1 MFRGIETPAFQ
12 TLKPRFLWRNRDP
25 ESSPVS
31 GWGAQLQKQHCKW
44 KTMATKT
51 LAIDVPDEN
60 SQPGDTGDSGSYT
73 GENIR
78 ILEGL
83 EAVRLRPAM
92 YIGSTGEMGLHHL
105 VYEVVDNSVDEA
117 LAGYC
122 KKIDVVIHV
131 DNSITVVDDGRGI
144 PVDLMPVGNGKMMPA
159 VQVVLTKLHAGGKF
173 DASTYKVSGG
183 LHGVGVSC
191 VNALSQEFN
200 VEIWRDGH
208 TWEMDFSA
216 GAPVSDLRKAG
227 TSRRRGTK
235 VHFLPDKT
243 IFAAT
248 EFNYDTLAQRLR
260 EMAFL
265 NKGLEITLTDERTAD
280 AKTGEARR
288 AEFRYAGGIAEF
300 VKHLNRGKTVLHDK
314 PIMMEAMRDGVEIEI
329 ALQYNDSY
337 SETVFSFANNINTVD
352 GGTHLSGFR
361 TSLTRTINAIGQQL
375 GLFKDLKE
383 NLSGDDVREGLVAVV
398 SVKLPQ
404 PQFEGQT
411 KGKLNS
417 DIAGTVQAFVN
428 ERLGAFLEQNPP
440 IAKRIINKAI
450 EAARAREAA
459 RKARDLTR
467 RKGALD
473 GGGLP
478 GKLAD
483 CSERNPDRCELYL
496 VEGESAGGT
505 AKQGRDRRFQAIL
518 PLKGKILNVEK
529 ARYDKMLGHEEIRA
543 MITALGCGIGKDD
556 FDATKIR
563 YGKIILMTDADVDG
577 SHIRTLLLTF
587 FFRHMTELIKRDNIY
602 IAQPPL
608 YKIKKGRFE
617 QYIKDDR
624 EFVKVMVNRASEG
637 MVVRHG
643 EAASK
648 IAGADLT
655 RFMATLNEYLGF
667 VEKVDKRIRNEKL
680 TELLARA
687 ELIHR
692 ADFASKEESDVPP
705 KLAQLHGELSGLA
718 DEFQFKVGE
727 PLEDEEHHTWSICF
741 TDAQGATRCIDW
753 TLCSSPEFRQ
763 MMAKYT
769 LIKEFLEPPFLIE
782 YAQKS
787 AAVEAAEAT
796 DEAEAEPAEVEAQA
810 ETKQSRR
817 NSKISRDPVEK
828 ATARELFAYIV
839 EQGKK
844 DYQVQRYKGL
854 GEMTST
860 QLWETTM
867 DPERRT
873 LLRVKL
879 EDIAETDAIFTTLMG
894 EDVEARRKFI
904 EDNALDVKN
913 LDI

>member
-1 MFRGIETPAFQ
+1 
-12 TLKPRFLWRNRDP
+12 
-25 ESSPVS
+25 
-31 GWGAQLQKQHCKW
+31 
-44 KTMATKT
+44 MATEVVNGT
-51 LAIDVPDEN
+51 PIH
-60 SQPGDTGDSGSYT
+60 GDNDSYT
-73 GENIR
+73 GESIR

-92 YIGSTGEMGLHHL
+92 YIGSTGDMGLHHL
-105 VYEVVDNSVDEA
+105 VYEVVDNSVDEC
-117 LAGYC
+117 LAGYAT
-122 KKIDVVIHV
+122 KIDVIIHV
-131 DNSITVVDDGRGI
+131 DNSVTVIDDGRGI
-144 PVDLMPVGNGKMMPA
+144 PVDMMPLANGEQMPA

-173 DASTYKVSGG
+173 DASNYKVSGG

-208 TWEMDFSA
+208 TWEMDFGCGDPISE
-216 GAPVSDLRKAG
+216 LRQLGISK
-227 TSRRRGTK
+227 RRGTK
-235 VHFLPDKT
+235 IHFLPDKS
-243 IFAAT
+243 IFTAT

-280 AKTGEARR
+280 PKTGNARR
-288 AEFRYAGGIAEF
+288 AEFKYAGGISEF
-300 VKHLNRGKTVLHDK
+300 VKHLNRGKTVLHEK
-314 PIMMEAMRDGVEIEI
+314 PIVMEAMRDNVEIDI

-352 GGTHLSGFR
+352 GGSHLSGFR

-398 SVKLPQ
+398 SVKLSQ

-428 ERLGAFLEQNPP
+428 ERLGMFLEQNPP

-556 FDATKIR
+556 FDPSKIR

-608 YKIKKGRFE
+608 FKIKKGRYE
-617 QYIKDDR
+617 QYIKDER
-624 EFVKVMVNRASEG
+624 EFVKVMVNRAAEG
-637 MVVRHG
+637 MIVRHG
-643 EAASK
+643 EAASR
-648 IAGADLT
+648 IEGAELM

-692 ADFASKEESDVPP
+692 ADFASKAESEVPP
-705 KLAQLHGELSGLA
+705 KLLQLHADLTELA
-718 DEFQFKVGE
+718 DDFQFKVHE
-727 PLEDEEHHTWSICF
+727 PVEDEEHHTWSICF
-741 TDAQGATRCIDW
+741 TDEQGASRCIDW

-782 YAQKS
+782 YAVK
-787 AAVEAAEAT
+787 AAAIVAAEAA
-796 DEAEAEPAEVEAQA
+796 DDAEGAEEEGAEVQA
-810 ETKQSRR
+810 EVKSARR
-817 NSKISRDPVEK
+817 SARIPRDPVEK
-828 ATARELFAYIV
+828 QTARELFAYIV

-844 DYQVQRYKGL
+844 EYSVQRYKGL
-854 GEMTST
+854 GEMTAT

-867 DPERRT
+867 DPEHRT
-873 LLRVKL
+873 LLQVKL
-879 EDIAETDAIFTTLMG
+879 EDLVETNEIFTTLMG
-894 EDVEARRKFI
+894 EDVEKRRKFI